1 MPFDPADADAFAG
14 SFVRDT
20 AFDQLLRLAAS
31 YSAPRPAAGH
41 GGSQAAARKSPL
53 TQDIERRAYDI
64 YLSRGG
70 ADGNDVDDWL
80 QAERQVLEELKK
92 EKASLRLALA
102 FGVLKAPL
110 EKLFSRRSALFA
122 FSNSG
127 IDSRK

>member
-20 AFDQLLRLAAS
+20 AFDRLLRLAAS
-31 YSAPRPAAGH
+31 YSSPRPAAGR
-41 GGSQAAARKSPL
+41 GGSQASGRKSPL
-53 TQDIERRAYDI
+53 TEEIERRAYDI

-102 FGVLKAPL
+102 FGLLKAPL
-110 EKLFSRRSALFA
+110 
-122 FSNSG
+122 G
-127 IDSRK
+127 

>member
-14 SFVRDT
+14 AFVRDT

-31 YSAPRPAAGH
+31 YSPPRPAAGQ
-41 GGSQAAARKSPL
+41 GGSPASGRKSPL
-53 TQDIERRAYDI
+53 MEEIERRAYDI

-102 FGVLKAPL
+102 FGLLKAPL
-110 EKLFSRRSALFA
+110 E
-122 FSNSG
+122 
-127 IDSRK
+127 

>member
-1 MPFDPADADAFAG
+1 MPFDPAAADAFAG
-14 SFVRDT
+14 SFARDA

-31 YSAPRPAAGH
+31 YSSPRPASAQ

-53 TQDIERRAYDI
+53 TEDIERRAYDI

-102 FGVLKAPL
+102 FGLLKAPL
-110 EKLFSRRSALFA
+110 E
-122 FSNSG
+122 
-127 IDSRK
+127 

>member
-31 YSAPRPAAGH
+31 YSSPRPAAVQ

-53 TQDIERRAYDI
+53 TEDIERRAYDI

-80 QAERQVLEELKK
+80 QAERRYSKNSKQTKPACVWP
-92 EKASLRLALA
+92 SPLA
-102 FGVLKAPL
+102 F
-110 EKLFSRRSALFA
+110 
-122 FSNSG
+122 
-127 IDSRK
+127 

>member
-1 MPFDPADADAFAG
+1 MPFDPANADAFAG

-31 YSAPRPAAGH
+31 YSLPRPAAGQ

-53 TQDIERRAYDI
+53 TEDIERRAYDI

-70 ADGNDVDDWL
+70 ADGSDVDDWL
-80 QAERQVLEELKK
+80 QAERQVLEGLKK

-102 FGVLKAPL
+102 FGLLKAPL
-110 EKLFSRRSALFA
+110 E
-122 FSNSG
+122 
-127 IDSRK
+127 